1 MEEAL
6 HNLDT
11 SAFVSYKILSAG
23 RRHAEEVADILH
35 FIERLEELHTEVQEM
50 ITSSHLA
57 TEIIYNIYTQWS
69 LYLNMCVEVSS
80 SEGLGVTRATV
91 PFLVE
96 LILLEL
102 EVRLYVGPISP
113 VALVDLVR
121 RRHRGSDGGS
131 GGSRGKG
138 GGVSWRWD
146 GVETEGTG
154 GGARMWVQYNAHLT
168 LLPLRNE

>member
-1 MEEAL
+1 MTL
-6 HNLDT
+6 QSTVDT
-11 SAFVSYKILSAG
+11 SAFVSSKILSAG
-23 RRHAEEVADILH
+23 RRHAEEVVDILH

-131 GGSRGKG
+131 GGSGGKG

-168 LLPLRNE
+168 FLSLRNE